1 MSDRTDTAPPEGAA
15 SERLAYGVPRCRNGW
30 DSVDE
35 VLTEWAAQRPDLDFS
50 PVGIVTR
57 MARVRE
63 RLEAGL
69 AEVFDRFG
77 LSAADFEVIVT
88 LRRAGEPYRLPQAQL
103 MKRLRLTSGTVSVR
117 LERLERAGITHRS
130 PAPDSGRASVVAL
143 TEHGQRL
150 FDRVAPVHLANEHR
164 LLSALSPHEQLVLSD
179 LLRRLLTSF
188 EQAESDVAGGLGV
201 TLEAAHVA
209 RLRRTAVGLGDQ
221 AGLLVAAV
229 APDSAAA
236 RAGIERGDLI
246 TALDD
251 EPVRSTTTV
260 ALLLDRVG
268 RPGTVTV
275 LRGNDQHR
283 LALTDDPVAGGS

>member
-1 MSDRTDTAPPEGAA
+1 MSEQGDAAPLEGTA
-15 SERLAYGVPRCRNGW
+15 SQRLAYGVPRCRNGW

-35 VLTEWAAQRPDLDFS
+35 VLTEWSEQRPDLDFS
-50 PVGIVTR
+50 PVGVITR

-103 MKRLRLTSGTVSVR
+103 MRRLRLTSGTVSVR
-117 LERLERAGITHRS
+117 LERLERAGVTHRS
-130 PAPDSGRASVVAL
+130 PDPDSGRASMVAL
-143 TEHGQRL
+143 TDHGLRL
-150 FDRVAPVHLANEHR
+150 FDQIAPVHLANEQR
-164 LLSALSPHEQLVLSD
+164 LLSALSPQQQLVLSD

-188 EQAESDVAGGLGV
+188 EQTESDVAQSLGMS
-201 TLEAAHVA
+201 LEAAHVA
-209 RLRRTAVGLGDQ
+209 RQRRAAVGLRDQ
-221 AGLLVAAV
+221 VGLLVAAV
-229 APDSAAA
+229 ANDGAAA
-236 RAGIERGDLI
+236 RAGLERGDLI

-251 EPVRSTTTV
+251 EPVRSTTAV

-268 RPGTVTV
+268 RPATITI
-275 LRGNDQHR
+275 LRGNDRHR
-283 LALTDDPVAGGS
+283 LVLADDPAAGGS